1 MFGDSDFI
9 ELVSHLKGEGVRV
22 EIAAVKRT
30 THRLL
35 IEEADHFHEIISD
48 DWFTLRPK
56 KGGKKGR
63 GK

>member
-1 MFGDSDFI
+1 MTENGL
-9 ELVSHLKGEGVRV
+9 EKLKLKLREF
-22 EIAAVKRT
+22 A
-30 THRLL
+30 
-35 IEEADHFHEIISD
+35 EARDWDHFHEIISD